1 MLCIG
6 ICDDNYDA
14 RLALRAALERLLEDS
29 QPQTRFLEFSSG
41 EGLLRWMAHH
51 EGELNLVF
59 LDMEMGEL
67 DGMETARRLRK
78 AEDGLQ
84 IVFVTGYADRVF
96 DGYSVGA
103 LGYLLKPAK
112 PDQLK
117 DILAR
122 AAQALDRTE
131 DSVFLCRSGEVT
143 YRVPH
148 KKILYFMSDR
158 RQVTCV
164 TTGANYTF
172 YGKLDQVAQDVG
184 NSFVRIHQ
192 RYLVQASAVER
203 VSGNEVLLGETSLP
217 ISRSYQPS
225 ALLAL
230 TRAALED

>member
-14 RLALRAALERLLEDS
+14 RLSLRAALERLLKDS

-41 EGLLRWMAHH
+41 EGLLGWMAHH

-67 DGMETARRLRK
+67 DGMETARRLRS
-78 AEDGLQ
+78 ADDGLQ

-96 DGYSVGA
+96 DGYRVGA

-112 PDQLK
+112 PNQLE
-117 DILAR
+117 DILTR
-122 AAQALDRTE
+122 AVQALGRTK

-143 YRVPH
+143 YRIPQ

-164 TTGANYTF
+164 TTGTDYTF

-184 NSFVRIHQ
+184 SDFVRIHQ
-192 RYLVQASAVER
+192 RYLVKASAVDR
-203 VSGNEVLLGETSLP
+203 VSGNEVSLGNRSLP
-217 ISRSYQPS
+217 ISRSYQQT

-230 TRAALED
+230 TRAALEE